1 MERNIT
7 FRLTNNGTVARC
19 WGGHADRIAEALEN
33 ATDGFGKRLQA
44 ERMAV
49 AASLRAH
56 RMAGARRMKEV
67 LLYSTF
73 RNADLQIVR
82 ITFNDLYKLLSQV
95 A

>member
-19 WGGHADRIAEALEN
+19 WGGHADRLAEALEN
-33 ATDGFGKRLQA
+33 ATDGFGKRLQT

-73 RNADLQIVR
+73 MNADLQIVR
-82 ITFNDLYKLLSQV
+82 ITFNDLHRLLSQV